1 MVLVCIRAA
10 PCQEQSA
17 GTGAITSTAIEQAI
31 KDLGHEEFAARERA
45 TEYLIGA
52 GEAAIPAVQAAA
64 KSTDPEVALRAKIVL
79 KRLASGVPPGMPPEL
94 ASLIEDFLAAD
105 RNRKSDLIR
114 RLEQPAEF
122 QVLAGVVAKE
132 KDATQRRTLEAF
144 LRGRMSSLASQ
155 QYRTNRLDEAE
166 AVLRSLAPDA
176 ASEAMLLS
184 LQSAT
189 GRLNLRTVEL
199 TVSLAANADQAGQR
213 RLALM
218 HRAAGDLTQARA
230 AAAKLESK
238 DLTLWLAIEAV
249 DWPAALAANL
259 DRYAGQE
266 PTTEQLAFTL
276 VLSHYAQDEK
286 AFAAAKAQII
296 QVAAD
301 RPADLWPAAE
311 ALLAAE
317 QFDDAIELLKRGVP
331 AAAFY
336 LLWYR
341 HDFEAAFALANAQPG
356 ARFDA
361 EWLTKLPDGNLVP
374 TSLSIRRTDY
384 AGDIASVLHYT
395 GRKVEARQVLD
406 VLRAAVQ
413 SEPGTSLAWHDLVE
427 ADLRMG
433 LRERALEDAA
443 APLSRPSGTPVPPL
457 EFAANY
463 LYGANVFHELYG
475 RESAQRY
482 SPLWSQLLAAHDG
495 DARATLPLVEPL
507 FQLPTARKL
516 SAEERRT
523 RLDALAA
530 TPTGKDRYRH
540 SQLLQQVAALASR
553 VGEEDLAYRYRVRAA
568 TFMPS
573 GSTFKH
579 LQRGLEAFND
589 RDWTTAV
596 QQLRRYEQAGSAS
609 AQQQDHLGIALL
621 KLDQNEEGRKVLDEA
636 LKWRIDPGAYSLQGQ
651 LLLTHDLKPLAADRY
666 QTATRLL
673 PPGEIPTI
681 NAFNALGNAL
691 NTSSPGEA
699 VKRWKIN
706 MLSPLIGQ
714 SDMTLDMYLKNAAV
728 IRRESARA
736 ALADGKFREAAD
748 HALAELAAMPGDVV
762 GVEQLVPL
770 FDEKGQQAL
779 ADEVFARSV
788 ASYSSV
794 CEKFPQAAA
803 HRNLLAR
810 TSARCNRRLEEAL
823 ELAKEAIALEPENA
837 NFHATLAEVYLAR
850 GDKPAAI
857 AAAEAG
863 LALEPNHAVCK
874 RVGTKARE

>member
-1 MVLVCIRAA
+1 
-10 PCQEQSA
+10 
-17 GTGAITSTAIEQAI
+17 
-31 KDLGHEEFAARERA
+31 
-45 TEYLIGA
+45 
-52 GEAAIPAVQAAA
+52 
-64 KSTDPEVALRAKIVL
+64 
-79 KRLASGVPPGMPPEL
+79 
-94 ASLIEDFLAAD
+94 
-105 RNRKSDLIR
+105 
-114 RLEQPAEF
+114 
-122 QVLAGVVAKE
+122 
-132 KDATQRRTLEAF
+132 
-144 LRGRMSSLASQ
+144 
-155 QYRTNRLDEAE
+155 
-166 AVLRSLAPDA
+166 
-176 ASEAMLLS
+176 
-184 LQSAT
+184 
-189 GRLNLRTVEL
+189 
-199 TVSLAANADQAGQR
+199 
-213 RLALM
+213 M
-218 HRAAGDLTQARA
+218 HRAAGDLDQARA

-238 DLTLWLAIEAV
+238 DLALWLAIEAV

-276 VLSHYAQDEK
+276 LLSHYAQDEK
-286 AFAAAKAQII
+286 VFQAAKTQMI
-296 QVAAD
+296 QAAVD

-341 HDFEAAFALANAQPG
+341 HDFEAAFALAGAEPG

-361 EWLTKLPDGNLVP
+361 QWLSKLPDGNLVS
-374 TSLSIRRTDY
+374 TNLSIRRTDY
-384 AGDIASVLHYT
+384 AGDIASVLHYA
-395 GRKVEARQVLD
+395 GRKDEARQVLD
-406 VLRAAVQ
+406 VLRSAVQ

-427 ADLRMG
+427 ADLRIG
-433 LRERALEDAA
+433 LRERALEDASV
-443 APLSRPSGTPVPPL
+443 PLSRPAGTPAPPL
-457 EFAANY
+457 EIAANY
-463 LYGANVFHELYG
+463 LYGANILHELYG
-475 RESAQRY
+475 REFDQRY
-482 SPLWSQLLAAHDG
+482 SPLWSQVLAAQDG
-495 DARATLPLVEPL
+495 DARAALPLVEPL
-507 FQLPTARKL
+507 FHLPTARKL
-516 SAEERRT
+516 SAEERRAK
-523 RLDALAA
+523 LDALVA

-553 VGEEDLAYRYRVRAA
+553 VGEEDLAYRCRARA
-568 TFMPS
+568 TTFMPS
-573 GSTFKH
+573 GSTFKY

-589 RDWTTAV
+589 RDWTSAV
-596 QQLRRYEQAGSAS
+596 QQLRRYEQAGSTS

-621 KLDQNEEGRKVLDEA
+621 KLGREEEGRKYLDEA

-651 LLLTHDLKPLAADRY
+651 LLLTHDLKPLAAERY

-691 NTSSPGEA
+691 NTVSPSEA

-706 MLSPLIGQ
+706 MLSPLVGQ

-728 IRRESARA
+728 IRRELART
-736 ALADGKFREAAD
+736 ALAEGKFRDAAD

-779 ADEVFARSV
+779 GNEVFAKSV
-788 ASYSSV
+788 ESYTRV
-794 CEKFPQAAA
+794 CEKFPQASA

-823 ELAKEAIALEPENA
+823 VLAKEAIALEPA
-837 NFHATLAEVYLAR
+837 SATYHATLAEVHLAR

-863 LALEPNHAVCK
+863 LALEPKHAVCE
-874 RVGTKARE
+874 RVLAKVRN